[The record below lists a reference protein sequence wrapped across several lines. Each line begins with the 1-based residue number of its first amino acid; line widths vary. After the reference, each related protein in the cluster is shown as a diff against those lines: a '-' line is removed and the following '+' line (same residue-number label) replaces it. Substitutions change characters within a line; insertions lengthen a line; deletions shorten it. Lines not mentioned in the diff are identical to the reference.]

1 MPNLRQLRILHVVDA
16 TGAGG
21 DMQQQLF
28 MPLLTR
34 MPQERIK
41 VQVVSLS
48 PDAVPAAVL
57 RQCRIPVHDVAFSR
71 RRFSWRAI
79 HDLIRAT
86 RQFRPDIIQAWGHT
100 AQLLSI
106 LIRKRCDWRPRIVW
120 SVADSAPLTR
130 DAGLYER
137 WKSKGVARL
146 SVRADRIVYT
156 SEAGAAQHRRAGF
169 PDGGHLT
176 VPPGVDAIRFKPNPA
191 ARSKLRE
198 QLQIDAEAFVI
209 GMAAPFRPQSDH
221 ATALKAVADLI
232 KSHPGVVVVL
242 AGHGV
247 QKGNGALMALLGS
260 GSLATRTHL
269 LGEWS
274 DLAALYNA
282 CDVVCSSALHD
293 GSRMQLVMA
302 MLCGVPCIATGLGA
316 QGEVIGQFGTAVEPG
331 NPSAF
336 VKGFTRL
343 LELTPQKRLHLV
355 RGARKHALQ
364 NYIHV
369 RLLQRYLQLYYDL
382 VGCES
387 RGSEDVPAPRYD
399 ADVPL
404 APPAIV
410 RAGPNP
416 AIGIVTAD
424 DPDSPRAEARKESLP
439 ERRREHEVSK
449 RKQAPAPPS
458 AKRTVQSAERGSSN
472 VRRGSPDAVRGQ
484 DDVLTMFE
492 AELARE
498 ADASSAGSPLH
509 ERARGVVEESED
521 LLAPEALQMPAPQA
535 AAGSSDA
542 LSLAPTGALLSD
554 PAELAGVP
562 QAATRG

>member
-1 MPNLRQLRILHVVDA
+1 
-16 TGAGG
+16 
-21 DMQQQLF
+21 
-28 MPLLTR
+28 
-34 MPQERIK
+34 
-41 VQVVSLS
+41 
-48 PDAVPAAVL
+48 
-57 RQCRIPVHDVAFSR
+57 
-71 RRFSWRAI
+71 
-79 HDLIRAT
+79 
-86 RQFRPDIIQAWGHT
+86 
-100 AQLLSI
+100 
-106 LIRKRCDWRPRIVW
+106 
-120 SVADSAPLTR
+120 
-130 DAGLYER
+130 
-137 WKSKGVARL
+137 
-146 SVRADRIVYT
+146 
-156 SEAGAAQHRRAGF
+156 
-169 PDGGHLT
+169 
-176 VPPGVDAIRFKPNPA
+176 
-191 ARSKLRE
+191 
-198 QLQIDAEAFVI
+198 
-209 GMAAPFRPQSDH
+209 MAAPFRPQSDH
-221 ATALKAVADLI
+221 ATVLKAIAALI

-247 QKGNGALMALLGS
+247 QKGNAALMALLGS
-260 GSLATRTHL
+260 GSLATRAHL

-316 QGEVIGQFGTAVEPG
+316 QGEVIGQFGTAAEPG

-387 RGSEDVPAPRYD
+387 RGSEDIPAPRYD

-410 RAGPNP
+410 RARPNP
-416 AIGIVTAD
+416 AIGIDTAVG
-424 DPDSPRAEARKESLP
+424 PDSPRAEARKESLP